1 MTRLALAL
9 AIFALLACAVGFAA
23 TAALLRH
30 RNREKERAWRERE
43 ERWEVPLLDVFAG
56 AKRPVEL
63 WSLVAAG
70 EELYFIDYL
79 LRFARRTRGGTRHVL
94 EELARPYLAPIVA
107 RMRGGDP
114 ERRAR
119 AVETVAMLG
128 FGPYG
133 RGVIEALSDP
143 SPLVAMVAARNVARQ
158 GRPEHA
164 ELVLDHASRVSHW
177 SPRQLTA
184 VLVSMGAPAAPGLRR
199 VLTNDSDPPGVRA
212 LASDALRLLHD
223 PAAVA
228 AAESVLCPGQ
238 DRELLVAA
246 LRLIAELGGP
256 AEAARAR
263 SFTSDADPVVRS
275 AAVQALA
282 MAGTPEDIDLL
293 RESLSDESG
302 WVGLRAARALK
313 LSGAGATL
321 REIAR
326 GQDTQAKLAQHI
338 LVESG

>member
-1 MTRLALAL
+1 MTRLALIL
-9 AIFALLACAVGFAA
+9 SIVALLACAVAFAA
-23 TAALLRH
+23 TAAMLRH
-30 RNREKERAWRERE
+30 RNRAKERAWKERE
-43 ERWEVPLLDVFAG
+43 ERWEGPLLDVVAG
-56 AKRPVEL
+56 TRRPAEL
-63 WSLVAAG
+63 WSLVG
-70 EELYFIDYL
+70 EGEGLFFVDYL

-94 EELARPYLAPIVA
+94 EELARPYLEPIVS

-133 RGVIEALSDP
+133 GGVLRALTDP
-143 SPLVAMVAARNVARQ
+143 APLVAIVAARSVGRQ

-164 ELVLDHASRVSHW
+164 ELVLEHASRLTHW

-199 VLTNDSDPPGVRA
+199 ALTSDAYPAAVRA
-212 LASDALRLLHD
+212 IAADALRLLHD

-228 AAESVLCPGQ
+228 AAESVLRPGE
-238 DRELLVAA
+238 DRELVVAA
-246 LRLIAELGGP
+246 LRLVGELGGP
-256 AEAARAR
+256 DQAARAR
-263 SFTSDADPVVRS
+263 SFVNETDPVIRS

-282 MAGTPEDIDLL
+282 AAGAPEDIDLL
-293 RESLSDESG
+293 RQRLSDESG
-302 WVGLRAARALK
+302 WVALRAARALK
-313 LSGAGATL
+313 VSGAGATL

-326 GQDTQAKLAQHI
+326 GDDSQAQIARHI
-338 LVESG
+338 LVESS